1 MFLSFWLIFC
11 QFQPGVAYKQSV
23 YFYNLKKVTIFYQ
36 LGGFSFL
43 FSMRTFAIYTKKKQY
58 RICKIC
64 ICCLDN
70 SVKEINWD
78 LKQNNWDFNAGNII
92 FSKKWCPIVKTA
104 CLGKIWISGKK
115 PKFSPLVRVLDYLNF
130 NISKSIWGIMFIF
143 CMYLDIPWSFS

>member
-43 FSMRTFAIYTKKKQY
+43 FSMRTFAIYTKKRQY
-58 RICKIC
+58 RIWEIC

-70 SVKEINWD
+70 LVNKINWD
-78 LKQNNWDFNAGNII
+78 LKQSNLDFNVGNII

-104 CLGKIWISGKK
+104 CHECLGKIWISGIK
-115 PKFSPLVRVLDYLNF
+115 PEFSPLLRLLYFLNF
-130 NISKSIWGIMFIF
+130 NISKSIWGMMFIF
-143 CMYLDIPWSFS
+143 FMYLDIT